1 MQTHS
6 KATRLTYLTCLTSN
20 PHLKKSFLCLATL
33 AGLSLMVSPSISTA
47 QSPPELVAP
56 QGPAWIRPERPMSWT
71 VIFTYKDTPKAPL
84 LADRPMKL
92 TIAAIGDSTLKSL
105 KFTKRAVDIWNA
117 GGYTFIVNPE
127 TGEYVI
133 QTAPNPPPVPEASN
147 QQTTSP
153 TPTPEEPQEISPEFQ
168 DWDSLSEFA
177 WVKSELFQGSIK
189 LGNDILHVYAQLPED
204 MLEARRAAA
213 AAARPIAGRP
223 TAPAAKAP
231 PAPKW
236 PAGPIGGLPLRPDI
250 KVVAVDANTRRPRY
264 LQLGEELREYVFSV
278 PNAETLELPR
288 PIQER
293 LKTLRP

>member
-1 MQTHS
+1 LDS
-6 KATRLTYLTCLTSN
+6 RL
-20 PHLKKSFLCLATL
+20 
-33 AGLSLMVSPSISTA
+33 VDI
-47 QSPPELVAP
+47 
-56 QGPAWIRPERPMSWT
+56 T
-71 VIFTYKDTPKAPL
+71 VL
-84 LADRPMKL
+84 
-92 TIAAIGDSTLKSL
+92 AIGDISL
-105 KFTKRAVDIWNA
+105 ENIRYSKAEINVWSASGRTFLFDPATGGFDFRPTIFSDVPAPAEAA
-117 GGYTFIVNPE
+117 GGVS
-127 TGEYVI
+127 
-133 QTAPNPPPVPEASN
+133 AP
-147 QQTTSP
+147 
-153 TPTPEEPQEISPEFQ
+153 PQEPAAEYKNWLALNEF
-168 DWDSLSEFA
+168 D
-177 WVKSELFQGSIK
+177 WVKSDLFQGSIK

-223 TAPAAKAP
+223 VAPAAKAP

-278 PNAETLELPR
+278 PTAETLELPR